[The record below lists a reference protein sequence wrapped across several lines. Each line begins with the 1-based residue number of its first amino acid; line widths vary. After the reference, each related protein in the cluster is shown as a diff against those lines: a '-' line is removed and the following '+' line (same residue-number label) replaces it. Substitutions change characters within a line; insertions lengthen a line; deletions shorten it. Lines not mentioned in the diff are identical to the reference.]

1 MTTPLTATGNLA
13 QPLDEL
19 FVFHNRPLREGTSLQ
34 DTARFPDDAWPL
46 APVTLQRQE
55 RGLVLH
61 FEMVPTRYRQVA
73 KHVCYSLLSGD
84 LPPGEPR
91 PSITSVVGIFY
102 KIRNF
107 LTWLERRPLNPRR
120 TAPPEMGDVTGADL
134 EDFQRHLLST
144 FSGYQYR
151 LSHRSAVRYLWR
163 LRHVLGEHAL
173 TIDPLQVPGW
183 GETARRRAAEN
194 ATDRIPED
202 VHAPLLVW
210 SLRFI
215 DDFAPDILAGLDAWR
230 PLRGPSGA
238 VSRVGVG
245 RNFGLAEDL
254 QRYLDAHVAQDRPL
268 PGYKGKPNIRAISLE
283 LRCATRSLHR
293 LQGQIDQVAAVVGIT
308 PYARVDIPIS
318 GHLDRQPWI
327 DGISVEPSLDHGL
340 SVLSRMLQAACY
352 VVIAFLSGMRDSEV
366 KHLRRGCLTVQRDDQ
381 GVPYRWKVNS
391 LAFKGEAD
399 PGGVSATWVVGAP
412 AARAIGVLE
421 QLQPP
426 ELDWLFG
433 ALLVGPGIGS
443 AGRSGNA
450 ALTLAGTNRQLNR
463 LVKWIN
469 DYCAAHGRRD
479 GIPAVDGRSWL
490 LTTRQFR
497 RTLAWFIAR
506 RPGGT
511 VAGAIAYRHLSIQ
524 MFEGYAGTSDSGF
537 RAEVESEQALARGE
551 HLLAMIDHHQHEELA
566 GPAAEEAAR
575 RLQQF
580 GDQARFL
587 GITINDERR
596 LHRLMVR
603 QDPSIYP
610 GRYAT
615 CIYNHNKALCRQ
627 RQTLSG
633 YTQPDLAG
641 CQPLACRNVALT
653 NENRR
658 SWETELAHLDE
669 QLAQRPPLPPFL
681 HAQLQARRDQ
691 IDQFL
696 AGAQESA

>member
-1 MTTPLTATGNLA
+1 MTTPLTTASN
-13 QPLDEL
+13 PVHPFDEV

-34 DTARFPDDAWPL
+34 DTARFSDDAWPL

-61 FEMVPTRYRQVA
+61 FEMVPARYRRVA
-73 KHVCYSLLSGD
+73 KIVCYTLLSGD

-91 PSITSVVGIFY
+91 PSITSIVGIFY
-102 KIRNF
+102 KIRSF
-107 LTWLERRPLNPRR
+107 LTWLERRPVHPPR
-120 TAPPEMGDVTGADL
+120 ASPPRIAETTDADL

-144 FSGYQYR
+144 FSGHQYR

-163 LRHVLGEHAL
+163 LRQILGEHAL
-173 TIDPLQVPGW
+173 PFDPLLLPGW
-183 GETARRRAAEN
+183 GETPRRRAAEN
-194 ATDRIPED
+194 ATDRIPEH

-215 DDFAPDILAGLDAWR
+215 DDFAPDILAAVDAWR
-230 PLRGPSGA
+230 PLRGPRGA
-238 VSRVGVG
+238 ASRVGVG
-245 RNFGLAEDL
+245 RNTGLADDL
-254 QRYLDAHVAQDRPL
+254 RRYLDAHIARQQPL

-283 LRCATRSLHR
+283 LRCATMPLRRH
-293 LQGQIDQVAAVVGIT
+293 QDQIDQAAAVVGIT
-308 PYARVDIPIS
+308 PYARINIPIS
-318 GHLDRQPWI
+318 GHLDEQPWI
-327 DGISVEPSLDHGL
+327 DGISVEPSRDNGV
-340 SVLSRMLQAACY
+340 SALSRMLQAACY

-391 LAFKGEAD
+391 LAFKGETD
-399 PGGVSATWVVGAP
+399 PNGVPATWVVGAP
-412 AARAIGVLE
+412 AARAIQVLE
-421 QLQPP
+421 QVQPP
-426 ELDWLFG
+426 EIDWLFR
-433 ALLVGPGIGS
+433 ALHVGPGIGS

-450 ALTLAGTNRQLNR
+450 TLTLAATNRQLNR
-463 LVKWIN
+463 LMKWIN
-469 DYCAAHGRRD
+469 DYCATHGRGD
-479 GIPAVDGRSWL
+479 GIPAVDGRTWL

-537 RAEVESEQALARGE
+537 RAEVESELALARGE
-551 HLLAMIDHHQHEELA
+551 HLLAMIDHHQHEELV

-596 LHRLMVR
+596 LRRLMER
-603 QDPSIYP
+603 EDPAIYP

-615 CIYNHNKALCRQ
+615 CIYNHSKALCRQ

-633 YTQPDLAG
+633 YTQPDL
-641 CQPLACRNVALT
+641 
-653 NENRR
+653 
-658 SWETELAHLDE
+658 
-669 QLAQRPPLPPFL
+669 
-681 HAQLQARRDQ
+681 
-691 IDQFL
+691 
-696 AGAQESA
+696 